1 MKKNVGSV
9 DRWVRFIL
17 GILLLTLLFTDLS
30 YNYIGYIGIVLILTG
45 LFKVCPLYSLFGLKT
60 CPLKNKK

>member
-1 MKKNVGSV
+1 MKKNVGSI

-45 LFKVCPLYSLFGLKT
+45 LFKVCPLYSLFGLRT